1 MSSTTIH
8 QRFTINGVL
17 TDVTSCVLRDPTAAF
32 GVKRTDTSAVV
43 VAAGTALTKV
53 ATGIYEHTFTDPA
66 AGLTYNYWVEFV
78 YGGETHRFEK
88 NLSAPVVDEASVY
101 LTLSAAATIA
111 ASLPGLPKWKAA
123 ADADRQAALILA
135 TWDIDA
141 GGPWQGR
148 KYALEQVLEF
158 PRVAYE
164 HAMAVPL
171 SGLLSPTVD
180 GGGATVWDWDS
191 DAGQAIV
198 PADVQRAC
206 LYQAEAILAG
216 SIDKVLDDQSLG
228 IASQSVGSIS
238 VSYRDPAQVAAAIGL
253 VSSGLCRRAAMLMK
267 KYALRSGRIL

>member
-8 QRFTINGVL
+8 QRFLINGVL

-32 GVKRTDTSAVV
+32 GVRRTDTSAVV
-43 VAAGTALTKV
+43 VAAGTALVKV
-53 ATGIYEHTFTDPA
+53 ATGVYEYSFEDPA

-135 TWDIDA
+135 TWDLDA

-148 KYALEQVLEF
+148 KYAGSEQVLEF

-164 HAMAVPL
+164 DAPAMQPAVSLVSPL
-171 SGLLSPTVD
+171 VAS
-180 GGGATVWDWDS
+180 TVWDWDA
-191 DAGQAIV
+191 DAQQAIV

-206 LYQAEAILAG
+206 LYQSEAILAG
-216 SIDKVLDDQSLG
+216 SLDRALDDQALG
-228 IASQSVGSIS
+228 IASQSAGSIS
-238 VSYRDPAQVAAAIGL
+238 VSYRDPAAIAAALGGG
-253 VSSGLCRRAAMLMK
+253 STGGLCRRAAMLMA
-267 KYALRSGRIL
+267 KYRLRSGRIL